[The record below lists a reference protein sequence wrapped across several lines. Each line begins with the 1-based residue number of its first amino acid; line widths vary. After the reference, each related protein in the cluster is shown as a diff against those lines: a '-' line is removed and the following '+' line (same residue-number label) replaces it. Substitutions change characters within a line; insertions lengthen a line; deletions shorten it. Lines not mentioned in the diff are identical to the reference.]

1 MTDFRGFK
9 GAAKL
14 LDDIDLPK
22 LGARIG
28 VGEDEMHAVID
39 VETSGGAWDR
49 QGRPKMLFEPHVF
62 YRNLDGA
69 TRDKAVAVGL
79 AYATWGAKPY
89 PADSYPRL
97 LQAMAIDETG
107 ALKAASWGLG
117 QILGENHAMAGFATP
132 QAMVLVFLDDAEAH
146 LAAMVAFIIA
156 SGLDD
161 DIRRHDWSG
170 FARGYNGPGYA
181 KNRYHLKLATAFAKW
196 SKIRDTPWS
205 QADAVAAANDNAA
218 IDASPVA
225 LSRGD
230 KGDQVKALQTQ
241 LRDAGVYAAT
251 LDGDFGAAT
260 EAAVRSFQK
269 SRGLTVDGW
278 AGLKTVA
285 ALSAALQTA
294 PVVVAAP
301 APAVMPR
308 AAEPTRPVLPGVP
321 IAPAPPPQADA
332 DKPFT
337 DEQILTMM
345 VAGATELLRRKA
357 A

>member
-9 GAAKL
+9 GAAKP

-22 LGARIG
+22 LGARVS
-28 VGEDEMHAVID
+28 VGEDEIHAVID
-39 VETSGGAWDR
+39 VEASGGAWDR

-62 YRNLDGA
+62 YRNLSGA
-69 TRDKAVAVGL
+69 ARDKAVAVGM
-79 AYATWGAKPY
+79 AYPKWGTKPY

-97 LQAMAIDETG
+97 LQAMAIDETA

-117 QILGENHAMAGFATP
+117 QILGENFAMAGFASP
-132 QAMVLVFLDDAEAH
+132 QAMVLAFLDDAEAH
-146 LAAMVAFIIA
+146 LEAMVAFIIA
-156 SGLDD
+156 AGLDD

-196 SKIRDTPWS
+196 SKIKDTPWS
-205 QADAVAAANDNAA
+205 AADAVTAANDNAA

-230 KGDQVKALQTQ
+230 KGDAVKALQVQ
-241 LRDAGVYAAT
+241 LRDAGFYT
-251 LDGDFGAAT
+251 SRLDGDFGAAT
-260 EAAVRSFQK
+260 EAAVRAFQK

-278 AGLKTVA
+278 AGIKTVA

-301 APAVMPR
+301 APVI
-308 AAEPTRPVLPGVP
+308 AAEPSMPVTVQ
-321 IAPAPPPQADA
+321 PPPPTTAMSPDAPIGTPQQYFTLIQAMA
-332 DKPFT
+332 A
-337 DEQILTMM
+337 
-345 VAGATELLRRKA
+345 AGIAALEKKA

>member
-9 GAAKL
+9 GAAKP

-39 VETSGGAWDR
+39 VEASGGAWDR

-62 YRNLDGA
+62 YRNLAGA
-69 TRDKAVAVGL
+69 ARDKAVAAGL
-79 AYATWGAKPY
+79 AYPKWGTKPY

-97 LQAMAIDETG
+97 LQAMAIDETA

-117 QILGENHAMAGFATP
+117 QILGENFAMAGFASP
-132 QAMVLVFLDDAEAH
+132 QAMVPDFLDDAETH
-146 LAAMVAFIIA
+146 LEAMVAFIIA
-156 SGLDD
+156 AGLDD

-170 FARGYNGPGYA
+170 FASGYNGPGYA
-181 KNRYHLKLATAFAKW
+181 KNRYHLKLATAYAKW
-196 SKIRDTPWS
+196 SKIKDTPWS
-205 QADAVAAANDNAA
+205 PAGAIVAANENAA

-230 KGDQVKALQTQ
+230 KCETVNALQEQ
-241 LRDAGVYAAT
+241 LRDAGFYASR

-260 EAAVRSFQK
+260 EAAVRAFQK
-269 SRGLTVDGW
+269 SRGLAVDGW
-278 AGLKTVA
+278 AGIKTVA

-294 PVVVAAP
+294 PVVVVAAP
-301 APAVMPR
+301 AAVVVS
-308 AAEPTRPVLPGVP
+308 EP
-321 IAPAPPPQADA
+321 APAPVPGPVE
-332 DKPFT
+332 KPSAPATAPAFN
-337 DEQILTMM
+337 DEQILTMIE
-345 VAGATELLRRKA
+345 AGAAELLRRRKA

>member
-9 GAAKL
+9 GAAKP

-22 LGARIG
+22 LGARIS
-28 VGEDEMHAVID
+28 VGEDEIHAVID
-39 VETSGGAWDR
+39 VEASGGAWDR

-62 YRNLDGA
+62 YRNLSVA
-69 TRDKAVAVGL
+69 ARDKAVLAGL
-79 AYATWGAKPY
+79 AYPKWGEKPY

-97 LQAMAIDETG
+97 LQAMAIDETA
-107 ALKAASWGLG
+107 ALKASSWGLG
-117 QILGENHAMAGFATP
+117 QILGENFAMAGFASP
-132 QAMVLVFLDDAEAH
+132 QAMVLAFLDDAEAH
-146 LAAMVAFIIA
+146 LEAMVAFIIA
-156 SGLDD
+156 AGLDD

-196 SKIRDTPWS
+196 SKIKDTPWS
-205 QADAVAAANDNAA
+205 PADAVAAANDNAA

-230 KGDQVKALQTQ
+230 KGDAVKGLQVQ
-241 LRDAGVYAAT
+241 LRDVGFYASR

-260 EAAVRSFQK
+260 EAAVRAFQK
-269 SRGLTVDGW
+269 SRGLAVDGW
-278 AGLKTVA
+278 AGIKTVA

-294 PVVVAAP
+294 PVVVVAVPEAVVVSEPAPVPVPVDKPAAP
-301 APAVMPR
+301 VTAPA
-308 AAEPTRPVLPGVP
+308 
-321 IAPAPPPQADA
+321 
-332 DKPFT
+332 FT
-337 DEQILTMM
+337 EDQILTMIA
-345 VAGATELLRRKA
+345 AGAAELLRRKA